1 MRSPVPTVSDDQL
14 DDIDDLRQSHDAYAL
29 LMTRKAL
36 QHLLG
41 VYDGKAKPCAKA
53 IANVRAMLRAGI

>member
-1 MRSPVPTVSDDQL
+1 MRSPVRAITDDQL
-14 DDIDDLRQSHDAYAL
+14 DEIDGLRQPRDAYAL
-29 LMTRKAL
+29 LMARKAL